1 MKTGL
6 VGELVYL
13 KSHEKR
19 YRLKT
24 RTIIN
29 VSNELLSGNAS
40 SSKSNVPL
48 EFTEC
53 GARWRETDPD
63 KYITLDSAAPPLD
76 NNSWVAQW

>member
-6 VGELVYL
+6 VGVLVYL
-13 KSHEKR
+13 ESYEKR

-48 EFTEC
+48 EFTEY

-63 KYITLDSAAPPLD
+63 
-76 NNSWVAQW
+76 